1 MERHAINPA
10 LLKLELT
17 ESLLLYNIEEC
28 IESIKALKAVGIQF
42 SLDDFCTGYSSLR
55 YLNKLPLDEIKIDL
69 SFVRNIVSDSDDRAI
84 VLAIITMA
92 HSLGLDVIAEGVETV
107 EQQES
112 LLEAG
117 CENYQGYLFSRPV
130 PIEELEKVLPGLM
143 EGLSR

>member
-1 MERHAINPA
+1 M
-10 LLKLELT
+10 
-17 ESLLLYNIEEC
+17 
-28 IESIKALKAVGIQF
+28 
-42 SLDDFCTGYSSLR
+42 
-55 YLNKLPLDEIKIDL
+55 